1 MLSIISINI
10 FPSDT
15 IVTTDDFTMLFVEI
29 VAFHT
34 AAYRAHRFFGF
45 VFFLFSGVFRV
56 CKCHH
61 NTFLQISAGKL
72 SPFKYQQF
80 HQGSYCHSPLFSK
93 GSPSTRLICIVPVQF
108 SIAFPSCFCYSVS
121 EYLSIPPR
129 RATAKGD
136 FLFLRQFPA
145 VKHITDCKG
154 NHRAGNQIKHHP
166 AVGILQ
172 NPY

>member
-15 IVTTDDFTMLFVEI
+15 IVTADDFTMLFVEI

-45 VFFLFSGVFRV
+45 VFFLFSGVFCV

-136 FLFLRQFPA
+136 ILFFLAKFIPEEEILRQNI
-145 VKHITDCKG
+145 HS
-154 NHRAGNQIKHHP
+154 
-166 AVGILQ
+166 
-172 NPY
+172 